1 MTTLNNVVLF
11 VVVLVLFGSVAC
23 GDSDSPTA
31 PSSASS
37 ATMAEAPSFGPS
49 TSVRTTPASFTPDNL
64 KPSGGARTDDEGR
77 YNAYDFYASWDGAML
92 SVRLVEDNMR
102 AMREASRPHR
112 TRRIEVQSCPAEPG
126 YHGQRDRGC
135 VQIWAGSLMLSG
147 TVNLDPIPLE
157 ACPGWLTVHAA
168 ELSDDKGNRNGYR
181 NAPCPADDE
190 TEVGSDGSGDGWPS
204 YPDATPKD
212 RTRTPTPP
220 VVMAHSLPF
229 SYGDPRGDVTLC
241 CNDEGESYSGSRPAV
256 DLTRVTLSD
265 QDANGWITVT
275 LEVVGAFD
283 LDAIVASEPELPE
296 PPLSVSHSI
305 FVSFPDETFNVVR
318 GQGEGWRVYQFG
330 RAWSNDIR
338 LPTTTTGRVFS
349 FGIRP
354 SANSRGGT
362 LSRLG
367 SANLYGV
374 TFGFDVSIRKG
385 SPVFNRILN
394 DSIML
399 PDDFTLPN
407 LP

>member
-1 MTTLNNVVLF
+1 MRTLNY
-11 VVVLVLFGSVAC
+11 VVLVLVLVSFGFMSFGC
-23 GDSDSPTA
+23 GESDSPTA

-37 ATMAEAPSFGPS
+37 TTMAEAPSFGPS

-135 VQIWAGSLMLSG
+135 VQIWSGSLMLSG

-204 YPDATPKD
+204 YPDATPKV
-212 RTRTPTPP
+212 RTPPAP
-220 VVMAHSLPF
+220 VASVPTVYTLPLSLTDPT
-229 SYGDPRGDVTLC
+229 SDYEWVDRSGTETDGDPISTGGSTLVDLVGLSISAPDSDGWMRVTFSLAGTLDVTEFDYAARF
-241 CNDEGESYSGSRPAV
+241 NFEPWREWEERYPSWAISWDSDNSEWRPRFRYRRIGATQPTDTESYLRSIPGSP
-256 DLTRVTLSD
+256 
-265 QDANGWITVT
+265 
-275 LEVVGAFD
+275 
-283 LDAIVASEPELPE
+283 
-296 PPLSVSHSI
+296 
-305 FVSFPDETFNVVR
+305 R
-318 GQGEGWRVYQFG
+318 G
-330 RAWSNDIR
+330 SS
-338 LPTTTTGRVFS
+338 FS
-349 FGIRP
+349 FEVKPPPEAWDYSSVGLAWIYTEGSGVESRDYIR
-354 SANSRGGT
+354 
-362 LSRLG
+362 
-367 SANLYGV
+367 
-374 TFGFDVSIRKG
+374 
-385 SPVFNRILN
+385 
-394 DSIML
+394 M
-399 PDDFTLPN
+399 PN
-407 LP
+407 FVRP